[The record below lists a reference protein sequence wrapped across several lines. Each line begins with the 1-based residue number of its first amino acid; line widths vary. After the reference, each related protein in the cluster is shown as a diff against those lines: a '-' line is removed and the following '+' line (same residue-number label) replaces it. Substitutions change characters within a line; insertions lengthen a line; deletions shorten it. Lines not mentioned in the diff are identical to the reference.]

1 MNQMIILY
9 DDRLIKREEANIDI
23 EDRAYQFGDGI
34 YEVIRVYHGI
44 PFYLNEHLERFQKSA
59 DAIRLSLPYP
69 VETLAQKLL
78 DLAREN
84 QLEEGNLYLQ
94 LSRGTSPRSHA
105 FPSDA
110 KPLIIGYT
118 QPGSRP
124 LTALQ
129 NGVTA
134 ITDEDIRWLRC
145 DIKSLNLLGAVLA
158 KQKAVDHGA
167 KEAILVRNG
176 TVTEGSSTNIFMV
189 KGQTLWT
196 HPANHFIL
204 HGITRK
210 ITLQLA
216 EDLGISV
223 KLEPFSPSHLAEAD
237 EVFLTST
244 TMEVCP
250 IVQIDGK
257 AVGNGKPG
265 PITRQ
270 LQKAFEKE
278 IERVCQ

>member
-1 MNQMIILY
+1 MVILY
-9 DDRLIKREEANIDI
+9 HDRLINREQANIDI

-34 YEVIRVYHGI
+34 YEVIRVYRGK

-59 DAIRLSLPYP
+59 AAIRLPLPYS
-69 VETLAQKLL
+69 VETLSQKLL
-78 DLAREN
+78 ELTHEN

-94 LSRGTSPRSHA
+94 LSRGTAPRSHA
-105 FPSDA
+105 FPADA
-110 KPLIIGYT
+110 KPLIIAYP
-118 QPGSRP
+118 QPDSRP
-124 LTALQ
+124 IADLQ

-134 ITDEDIRWLRC
+134 VTDEDIRWLRC

-176 TVTEGSSTNIFMV
+176 MVTEGSSTNNFIV

-216 EDLGISV
+216 EVLGISA
-223 KLEPFSPSHLAEAD
+223 KLEPFGKSQLTEAD
-237 EVFLTST
+237 EVFMTST

-257 AVGNGKPG
+257 AVGDGKPG
-265 PITRQ
+265 PITRR
-270 LQKAFEKE
+270 LQEAFEKE
-278 IERVCQ
+278 IDRVCK